1 MRAIYLFFAL
11 FLTTTPLF
19 GQKKTIKV
27 PTQKIMGDL
36 VFQAVQF
43 TYFEGDDKHFGE
55 LDSLID
61 NDRKNDKML
70 GFLRELRS
78 LGLHK
83 TPHIRLK
90 QDDRDDRYSILF
102 MDWESYNDLKY
113 KHATWDCWTLKE
125 NGKKVGV
132 TAEVKLIH
140 LKSIP
145 VPVYQT
151 VKPPKFEIVD
161 GKMTCY

>member
-1 MRAIYLFFAL
+1 MRVIHLVIAL
-11 FLTTTPLF
+11 LLTTTFLF
-19 GQKKTIKV
+19 GQKKSNKEQ
-27 PTQKIMGDL
+27 TQKVVGDL
-36 VFQAVQF
+36 VFQTVQF
-43 TYFEGDDKHFGE
+43 TYFESPTTVFNE
-55 LDSLID
+55 LDSLIKL
-61 NDRKNDKML
+61 NRGDKDLLIFLKELKEL
-70 GFLRELRS
+70 GM
-78 LGLHK
+78 HK
-83 TPHIRLK
+83 TPYVNLK

-151 VKPPKFEIVD
+151 VKPPKFEIVS
-161 GKMTCY
+161 GKMNCY